1 MHNFPLNLASTSS
14 AAGGSYHV
22 AIWVWV
28 VVLVVVFGA
37 LLLDL
42 FVFNKNAHEISMK
55 EAAWASV
62 LWISLG
68 VAFGIFVIIDLG
80 TKAGGEYFAAY
91 ILEKSLSVDNL
102 FVFALLFSYFAV
114 PKMYQHR
121 VLFWGVV
128 GAIFFRS
135 IFIAAGAA
143 LISRFEIVLAIFGIV
158 LLYSAFKMSFSSHE
172 AVDPEKNPILKLM
185 RKRVTMTKEYHGP
198 HFFMKINAKRIA
210 TPLLAVLIIV
220 ETTDIIFAL
229 DSIPAVFGISHDP
242 FIVFSSNIFAILG
255 LRALYFLVSGI
266 LDRFAALKYG
276 LSFILAFI
284 GIKLIG
290 TFFFDWHVPTWLSLA
305 VIAGALGI
313 SITYSLI
320 VPSESAQEVA
330 HTGEGLQ
337 ELDDEFVDP
346 PEN

>member
-128 GAIFFRS
+128 GAIFS
-135 IFIAAGAA
+135 
-143 LISRFEIVLAIFGIV
+143 E
-158 LLYSAFKMSFSSHE
+158 
-172 AVDPEKNPILKLM
+172 
-185 RKRVTMTKEYHGP
+185 
-198 HFFMKINAKRIA
+198 
-210 TPLLAVLIIV
+210 
-220 ETTDIIFAL
+220 
-229 DSIPAVFGISHDP
+229 VF
-242 FIVFSSNIFAILG
+242 L
-255 LRALYFLVSGI
+255 
-266 LDRFAALKYG
+266 
-276 LSFILAFI
+276 
-284 GIKLIG
+284 
-290 TFFFDWHVPTWLSLA
+290 
-305 VIAGALGI
+305 
-313 SITYSLI
+313 
-320 VPSESAQEVA
+320 
-330 HTGEGLQ
+330 
-337 ELDDEFVDP
+337 
-346 PEN
+346 